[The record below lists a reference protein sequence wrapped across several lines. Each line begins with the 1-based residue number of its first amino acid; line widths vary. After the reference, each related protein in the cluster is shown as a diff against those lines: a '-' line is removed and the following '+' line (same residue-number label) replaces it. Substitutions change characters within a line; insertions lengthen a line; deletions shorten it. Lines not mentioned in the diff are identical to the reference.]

1 MFAALVELRS
11 DKVEPVRA
19 AASAILAPAY
29 QPTGGSNRAPAG
41 WWENWLA
48 ETTAKEAGYL
58 KDFEVC
64 SGDKAAVE
72 GVDLF
77 CKAGSLTV
85 GYDLKTGQPV
95 KKDPAAAF
103 RQMSQAA
110 EKGYVPAQAHLGM
123 LYANGK
129 GVEQDYRLARDW
141 FRKAGEAGHALAK
154 DNATY
159 GRGVGGVRPPAVAP
173 APAQAK

>member
-1 MFAALVELRS
+1 MFAALVALQS
-11 DKVEPVRA
+11 DKDEPVRA

-29 QPTGGSNRAPAG
+29 QPTGASNRAPEG
-41 WWENWLA
+41 WWQNWLT
-48 ETTAKEAGYL
+48 EITIKEAGYL

-64 SGDKAAVE
+64 SGDKVAAE

-77 CKAGSLTV
+77 CKAGSQTL
-85 GYDLKTGQPV
+85 GYDLRTGQPV

-103 RQMSQAA
+103 RQMSVAA

-129 GVEQDYRLARDW
+129 GVEQNYRLARQW
-141 FRKAGEAGHALAK
+141 FAKAGEAGHALAK
-154 DNATY
+154 DSATY
-159 GRGVGGVRPPAVAP
+159 GRGGGGVRPPAAP
-173 APAQAK
+173 ASAQIK